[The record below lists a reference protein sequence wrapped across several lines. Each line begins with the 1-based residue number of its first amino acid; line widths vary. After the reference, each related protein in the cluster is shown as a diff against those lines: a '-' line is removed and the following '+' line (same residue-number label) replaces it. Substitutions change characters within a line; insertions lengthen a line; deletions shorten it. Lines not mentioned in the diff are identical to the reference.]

1 MVEKFIVKGLIK
13 ILTDLKI
20 KRNTAGIPKG
30 CARKEDS
37 ISKWK
42 KYPIDR
48 PSPQPG
54 QYDIPRLSSGQR
66 V

>member
-1 MVEKFIVKGLIK
+1 MVDKFKFEGLIK

-20 KRNTAGIPKG
+20 KSKTAGIPNG
-30 CARKEDS
+30 CAMKEDTNS
-37 ISKWK
+37 NRK
-42 KYPIDR
+42 KYPIDL

-54 QYDIPRLSSGQR
+54 QYDIPRLSRGQS